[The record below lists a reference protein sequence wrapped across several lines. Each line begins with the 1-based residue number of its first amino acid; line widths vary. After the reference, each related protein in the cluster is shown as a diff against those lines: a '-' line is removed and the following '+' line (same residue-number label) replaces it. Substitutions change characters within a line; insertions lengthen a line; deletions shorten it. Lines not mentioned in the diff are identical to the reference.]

1 MAAELELKS
10 VLALTQASESLY
22 QAPSP
27 DQLFSPRSPPL
38 PVLKP
43 SLAPAYRNLR
53 EMWKRLNVTSQSVDM
68 GCGVLDPCRVKI
80 AASVLPSL
88 KPSTLS
94 LALKGKNKLPVHRDE
109 SETWLHPRVPRV
121 LVHYLLEKQR
131 KKTNE
136 GWQQG
141 HRKPFRIVSKAK
153 ILPPLN
159 ATQVKRHSSGLHR
172 SKSSV
177 R

>member
-1 MAAELELKS
+1 MAADLELQS
-10 VLALTQASESLY
+10 VLALAQASESLY

-27 DQLFSPRSPPL
+27 DPLFSPLRPPP
-38 PVLKP
+38 PVPKP
-43 SLAPAYRNLR
+43 TLAPAYRDLR
-53 EMWKRLNVTSQSVDM
+53 DMWKRLNVTSQSVDM
-68 GCGVLDPCRVKI
+68 GCEVLEPCRVKI
-80 AASVLPSL
+80 AASILPGL
-88 KPSTLS
+88 KPSPLS
-94 LALKGKNKLPVHRDE
+94 IALKGKYKLPVHRDE

-121 LVHYLLEKQR
+121 LVQYLLEKQR
-131 KKTNE
+131 KKTKE

-153 ILPPLN
+153 LLPPLY
-159 ATQVKRHSSGLHR
+159 ATQAKRDFSGLHR

>member
-1 MAAELELKS
+1 MAAELELQS
-10 VLALTQASESLY
+10 ILALTQASESLC

-27 DQLFSPRSPPL
+27 DRLLSPLSPHL

-43 SLAPAYRNLR
+43 SLTPANRNLR

-68 GCGVLDPCRVKI
+68 GVQMLDPCRVKI
-80 AASVLPSL
+80 AVSVLPVL

-94 LALKGKNKLPVHRDE
+94 LALKRKNKLPVPRDE

-131 KKTNE
+131 KKAKE
-136 GWQQG
+136 GWQPG
-141 HRKPFRIVSKAK
+141 RRKPFRIVSKAK
-153 ILPPLN
+153 ILPSLN
-159 ATQVKRHSSGLHR
+159 VTQAKRDFPCLHR